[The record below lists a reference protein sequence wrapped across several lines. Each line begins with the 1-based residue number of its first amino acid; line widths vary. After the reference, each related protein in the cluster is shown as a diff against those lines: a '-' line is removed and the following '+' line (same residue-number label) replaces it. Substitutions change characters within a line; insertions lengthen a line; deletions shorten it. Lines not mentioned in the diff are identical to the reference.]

1 MNHFVCP
8 ICGNEDARYIAYRRD
23 IPYCRKCISFQGEI
37 ANINYLVDEDE
48 ASLNYELSEEQ
59 KNISAQFLNSF
70 KEGKNTLIHAVC
82 GAGKTEI
89 VYEAISYALKNHMHV
104 GFATPR
110 KDVVI
115 ELLPRFKEAF
125 KSAKIVA
132 LYGGHTYELH
142 GDIILLT
149 THQLFRYHQ
158 YFDLLIVDEVD
169 AFPFKGNDTLYN
181 IAIRS
186 VRGHYC
192 FMSATPDETLIEQF
206 KKDGYSFLQLFV
218 RFHKKP
224 IPVPKLYWSF
234 GLIKYVVL
242 IYKLKKY
249 QKNKLPCLVFC
260 PTIDMSKKI
269 AKFLSIFCK
278 GGTSVSS
285 KDEKRMQKVQD
296 FKDGKYHYLCTTS
309 ILERGVTIKDL
320 QVIVFRSDHILYDHY
335 ALTQIAGRAG
345 RKLGHERGEVIFL
358 GHRIDEEMVKS
369 KKEIEFA
376 NTYLSHLLKRN

>member
-1 MNHFVCP
+1 
-8 ICGNEDARYIAYRRD
+8 
-23 IPYCRKCISFQGEI
+23 
-37 ANINYLVDEDE
+37 
-48 ASLNYELSEEQ
+48 
-59 KNISAQFLNSF
+59 
-70 KEGKNTLIHAVC
+70 
-82 GAGKTEI
+82 
-89 VYEAISYALKNHMHV
+89 
-104 GFATPR
+104 
-110 KDVVI
+110 
-115 ELLPRFKEAF
+115 
-125 KSAKIVA
+125 
-132 LYGGHTYELH
+132 
-142 GDIILLT
+142 
-149 THQLFRYHQ
+149 
-158 YFDLLIVDEVD
+158 
-169 AFPFKGNDTLYN
+169 
-181 IAIRS
+181 
-186 VRGHYC
+186 
-192 FMSATPDETLIEQF
+192 MSATPDETLIEQF
-206 KKDGYSFLQLFV
+206 KKNGYSFLQLFV

-260 PTIDMSKKI
+260 PTIDMSKKL

-285 KDEKRMQKVQD
+285 EDEKRMQKVQD

-358 GHRIDEEMVKS
+358 GHRINEEMVKS